1 MEDLGHCLFTPKLSE
16 LQLFQVEKSIL
27 NEGQNRNEQSL
38 LTAKPLAPSTL
49 EGSSDNNMSL
59 TLRDKNWLLA
69 APGGSLRAGISPTNL
84 LQDSLSLLKIT
95 LLVHT

>member
-49 EGSSDNNMSL
+49 EGSSDNNTCS
-59 TLRDKNWLLA
+59 TLKDKNWLLA